1 MIGSH
6 GPVVRGEEVITDILE
21 SYHDA
26 IKYVHDQT
34 IRSTELLYE
43 LDDIVAS
50 AKLPAKLANH
60 PWLTPTYG
68 TVEWSGTDKYT
79 AAEVMWEVVQKHM
92 NFVTYMYKL

>member
-6 GPVVRGEEVITDILE
+6 GPVVKGVHAIADILE

-43 LDDIVAS
+43 LDDVIGFGFDTSNIAS
-50 AKLPAKLANH
+50 LSSVYDRL
-60 PWLTPTYG
+60 
-68 TVEWSGTDKYT
+68 S
-79 AAEVMWEVVQKHM
+79 
-92 NFVTYMYKL
+92 

>member
-6 GPVVRGEEVITDILE
+6 GPVVKGVDAIADILE

-43 LDDIVAS
+43 LDDVIGLGFDISNISSLSSV
-50 AKLPAKLANH
+50 
-60 PWLTPTYG
+60 
-68 TVEWSGTDKYT
+68 
-79 AAEVMWEVVQKHM
+79 
-92 NFVTYMYKL
+92 

>member
-6 GPVVRGEEVITDILE
+6 GPVVKGVDAIADILE

-43 LDDIVAS
+43 LDDVIGLGFDISNIAS
-50 AKLPAKLANH
+50 LSSVYDRL
-60 PWLTPTYG
+60 
-68 TVEWSGTDKYT
+68 S
-79 AAEVMWEVVQKHM
+79 
-92 NFVTYMYKL
+92 

>member
-6 GPVVRGEEVITDILE
+6 GPVVKGVDAIADILE

-43 LDDIVAS
+43 LDDVIGFGFDTSNIAS
-50 AKLPAKLANH
+50 LSS
-60 PWLTPTYG
+60 
-68 TVEWSGTDKYT
+68 V
-79 AAEVMWEVVQKHM
+79 
-92 NFVTYMYKL
+92 

>member
-6 GPVVRGEEVITDILE
+6 GPVVKGVDAIADILE

-43 LDDIVAS
+43 LDDVIGFGFDTS
-50 AKLPAKLANH
+50 NIPLFLLSKIDYLE
-60 PWLTPTYG
+60 
-68 TVEWSGTDKYT
+68 TVIQHLLNYQQNWPIIHG
-79 AAEVMWEVVQKHM
+79 
-92 NFVTYMYKL
+92 

>member
-6 GPVVRGEEVITDILE
+6 GPVVKGVDAIADILE

-43 LDDIVAS
+43 LDDVIGFGFDTS
-50 AKLPAKLANH
+50 KLTFLSS
-60 PWLTPTYG
+60 
-68 TVEWSGTDKYT
+68 V
-79 AAEVMWEVVQKHM
+79 
-92 NFVTYMYKL
+92 

>member
-6 GPVVRGEEVITDILE
+6 GPVVKGVDAIADILE

-43 LDDIVAS
+43 LDDVIGFGFDTSNIAS
-50 AKLPAKLANH
+50 LSSVYDRL
-60 PWLTPTYG
+60 
-68 TVEWSGTDKYT
+68 S
-79 AAEVMWEVVQKHM
+79 
-92 NFVTYMYKL
+92 

>member
-6 GPVVRGEEVITDILE
+6 GPVVKGVDAIADILE

-43 LDDIVAS
+43 LDDVIGLGFDISNIDSLSSV
-50 AKLPAKLANH
+50 
-60 PWLTPTYG
+60 
-68 TVEWSGTDKYT
+68 
-79 AAEVMWEVVQKHM
+79 
-92 NFVTYMYKL
+92 